1 MGFSIIFL
9 LYHKRVGETDGVK
22 VNSNITDDQ
31 CSRRQ
36 LHHMAWCRLMVVVLA
51 RRITEEEV
59 EVQFRSDAI
68 KFIGELMPGNR
79 AVVHLL

>member
-9 LYHKRVGETDGVK
+9 LYHKRVGETDAVN

-36 LHHMAWCRLMVVVLA
+36 LHHMAWCHLMALVLA
-51 RRITEEEV
+51 RCITEVEV
-59 EVQFRSDAI
+59 EVQFRLDAI
-68 KFIGELMPGNR
+68 KFIGELMHVDAGK
-79 AVVHLL
+79 